1 MFDLE
6 TAIADWKQ
14 SLIAHEVLSADN
26 IAELE
31 SHLRESV
38 SSLESTGLVVEE
50 AFFLAQR
57 RIGQPSELKV
67 EFAKEPSSTRWVRH
81 GKWMCIGILGLV
93 FVRHA
98 WNFCFGI
105 AWLTGIVS
113 LFDPSTFGYLH
124 NLTTVFWSWL
134 IVLIGIFVVLRHT
147 SLVDRFAKW
156 LARIPKSLRFGI
168 PICIIAVPSAFSY
181 YSVSIIQDREDFALH
196 SSIFAYEAST
206 ATLLLFAT
214 FVLHWSEQRRIRCV
228 GRTEGS
234 QVDWNHNFH
243 HGELLRPDDAS
254 ELESHSHD
262 CVSSL
267 ESMGLAEEEARLI
280 ARFRMGQS
288 SDLDGEFTKGPS
300 VSRWI
305 HRSKWMC
312 IGVLALIVLRTAF
325 SFLFQIVRINGF
337 PSPVDPMALVVI
349 SNVMIIACSWLT
361 VLLGLLLVLRHDP
374 WVDWIVRVF
383 SRVPKSILTGLP
395 IAAIVP
401 LCALTM
407 FNIYMIHGH
416 FTFHLSFYALHL
428 SPPILFLVALYVF
441 HRSELRQA
449 VD

>member
-6 TAIADWKQ
+6 TAIAEWKQ
-14 SLIAHEVLSADN
+14 ALLAHEVLSADN

-57 RIGQPSELKV
+57 RIGQPSELEV
-67 EFAKEPSSTRWVRH
+67 EFAKEPSSTRWVRR
-81 GKWMCIGILGLV
+81 GKWMCIGILALV

-196 SSIFAYEAST
+196 SSIFAYEASVP
-206 ATLLLFAT
+206 TLLLFAT
-214 FVLHWSEQRRIRCV
+214 FVLHWSDQRRLWHV

-234 QVDWNHNFH
+234 QVSQNHNLH
-243 HGELLRPDDAS
+243 HGELWSPDDAS
-254 ELESHSHD
+254 ELEPHPHD

-288 SDLDGEFTKGPS
+288 SDLDGEFTKVPS

-312 IGVLALIVLRTAF
+312 IGVLALIVFRTTF
-325 SFLFQIVRINGF
+325 SFLFQIVRLIGF
-337 PSPVDPMALVVI
+337 PSPVDPVAMVVI

-361 VLLGLLLVLRHDP
+361 VLIGLFVVLRYDS
-374 WVDWIVRVF
+374 WLDWIVRQF
-383 SRVPKSILTGLP
+383 SRVPKSILIGLP
-395 IAAIVP
+395 IAAIFP
-401 LCALTM
+401 LCAFTL
-407 FNIYMIHGH
+407 FNSYMIYGH
-416 FTFHLSFYALHL
+416 FPFHLSFYALNL
-428 SPPILFLVALYVF
+428 SPPTLFLVALYVLD
-441 HRSELRQA
+441 RSEQRQA
-449 VD
+449 LD